1 MLSALSLGLI
11 NIAAFK
17 SATPPPATIPSLI
30 AALVAQIASSTLS
43 VFSFNSILESAPT
56 FTVAILADNLANLF
70 SSLITSGAVLFLF
83 KSFLIVLTIS
93 LTSSLILSTLRIV
106 SVSLV
111 IDLSV
116 NNCCSGE

>member
-1 MLSALSLGLI
+1 LI

-56 FTVAILADNLANLF
+56 FTVAIFADNLASLF
-70 SSLITSGAVLFLF
+70 SNLITSGAVLLLF
-83 KSFLIVLTIS
+83 KSSFIVAIMS
-93 LTSSLILSTLRIV
+93 ATSSVMFSNLKIV

-111 IDLSV
+111 IDLRHV
-116 NNCCSGE
+116 P